1 MKETYQKEIT
11 NKKKGFIS
19 STFYSITENQEES
32 SESINE
38 SKFKKQLITDNSNNN
53 FMRDTIIDN
62 YSIKPKKYI
71 NKQQSSKSFNKMIGE
86 KNNDYM
92 NSSEKSKKYFKENY
106 KKLSRKISLLSL
118 QSGSDQNESN
128 NTNNNM
134 MYVKST
140 EHINQRIINQKK
152 LSLFKLFKNTNKK
165 RQKSVK
171 LSPISIIKKKFI
183 NNSISKKA
191 VLIKT
196 SLNYSGSTSFIK
208 HSNSKNFYKK
218 ESLFSNRRKNLN
230 NENYKM
236 LSINLFEQLKNSP
249 LFEKSEKILKKEKYL
264 YGVLSFFTLM
274 SILFQ
279 TFDTFIYNKKSIQYL
294 EENHNIPIYLQNEE
308 FYYQLMEKRS
318 ISKQENCFRT
328 FNLIFSIIC
337 VFLVLRIYFIKKQFI
352 RQSNKNN
359 KNFFNNNFGNKKNKN
374 KNLKEDGHIKILS
387 GTDDIIPKKK
397 VSKRELIATILFC
410 IINLIFYPPL
420 LNKVFIKKNNQVIN
434 VYSLNSIILILTFL
448 KLINFYRVIVHLSP
462 LNEIINKAICKEK
475 VVKMNFIFML
485 KYFLNKYPMTF
496 ILISFILLII
506 SYCIL
511 IYCIEFFSLDIVN
524 GFWNNKGDNNL
535 RNHYNCVYLIA
546 FYIVKNNSGEIMP
559 KSPLGI
565 FIMVCGG
572 TFGLYIFSYFFY
584 YVNNLIELKT
594 EEQKAISKI
603 DKILNPLNKEHK
615 SANLIKIVFLIK
627 KMLKD
632 YKNVEKDYKKIKRE
646 KSIYENLRTNYN
658 FTENMINN
666 SFSSLIENNLY
677 IEQNNFFN
685 YLYNKYILKIK
696 LITECKI
703 FKNPFLIARNYS
715 HSFTDL
721 LKTLGHKMDDN
732 LNQLNDKLKLL
743 DQNEHKLFNIEKNH
757 KITSRKIKRVLNY
770 QKAIIDYLININ
782 NADNYEDY
790 LNKMKKIKKKRNL
803 IGILLNC
810 HRKLIKNKMIEL
822 NNNLD
827 YPIVQKKVSFKKLN
841 SSIFETGQNLDLK
854 KGVIKMKT
862 LEFKSNN
869 IYENINK
876 NKKNQP
882 KSKSLNPNF
891 KNRNRLIRRTIVY
904 NNNRNNSCK
913 INIKRKRKRK
923 SSFTNKDDLFSKLIS
938 GNL

>member
-92 NSSEKSKKYFKENY
+92 NSSEKSKKNFKENY

-279 TFDTFIYNKKSIQYL
+279 TFDTFIYNKKSIKYL

-410 IINLIFYPPL
+410 IINLIFYPPF

-565 FIMVCGG
+565 FIM
-572 TFGLYIFSYFFY
+572 LYIFSYFFY

-594 EEQKAISKI
+594 EEQKAISKL

-770 QKAIIDYLININ
+770 QKAIINYLININ

-862 LEFKSNN
+862 LDFKSNN

>member
-92 NSSEKSKKYFKENY
+92 NSSEKSKKNFKENY

-279 TFDTFIYNKKSIQYL
+279 TFDTFIYNKKSIKYL

-410 IINLIFYPPL
+410 IINLIFYPPF

-891 KNRNRLIRRTIVY
+891 KNRNRLIRRTIAY

>member
-92 NSSEKSKKYFKENY
+92 NSSEKSKKNFKENY

-279 TFDTFIYNKKSIQYL
+279 TFDTFIYNKKSIKYL

-410 IINLIFYPPL
+410 IINLIFYPPF

-448 KLINFYRVIVHLSP
+448 KLINFYRVIVYLSP

-594 EEQKAISKI
+594 EEQKAISKL

-782 NADNYEDY
+782 NTDNYEDY
-790 LNKMKKIKKKRNL
+790 LNNMKKIKKKRNL

-904 NNNRNNSCK
+904 NNNRNNSYK